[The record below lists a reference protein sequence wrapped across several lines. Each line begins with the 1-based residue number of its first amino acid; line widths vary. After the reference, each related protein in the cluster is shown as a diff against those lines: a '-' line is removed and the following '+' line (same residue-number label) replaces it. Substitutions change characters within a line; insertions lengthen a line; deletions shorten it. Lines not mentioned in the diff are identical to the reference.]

1 MECKTNGQ
9 TIEVNNAKIIFK
21 NFSGKPGVYNKEG
34 DRNFC
39 LLLPDDAAVD
49 FFRRNGYSPTVKP
62 STSEEGEF
70 FRYLKVKLKFNQW
83 GPTIILKSG
92 DKKTRVDEN
101 LVSALDSI
109 RIESVDLDIRP
120 YHWERPNGESGQTAY
135 LSGMT
140 VYQQI
145 DRFEQMMIETNEN
158 GSSDNSDDSDLPF

>member
-1 MECKTNGQ
+1 MNYKNNGT
-9 TIEVNNAKIIFK
+9 TIEINNAKIIFK
-21 NFSGKPGVYNKEG
+21 NFSGKPGMYNKEG

-39 LLLPDDAAVD
+39 LLLPDDAAVY

-70 FRYLKVKLKFNQW
+70 FRYIKIKLRFNQW
-83 GPTIILKSG
+83 GPTVILKSG
-92 DKKTRVDEN
+92 DKTTRVDES

-109 RIESVDLDIRP
+109 RIDRVDMDIRP
-120 YHWERPNGESGQTAY
+120 YQWERPNGESGQTAY

-145 DRFEQMMIETNEN
+145 DRFEQMMMDIGEN
-158 GSSDNSDDSDLPF
+158 DSSDNTDDSGIPF

>member
-1 MECKTNGQ
+1 MEYKTNGQ
-9 TIEVNNAKIIFK
+9 TIEINNAKIIFK

-70 FRYLKVKLKFNQW
+70 FRYIKVKLKFNQW

-109 RIESVDLDIRP
+109 RIESVDMDIRP

-145 DRFEQMMIETNEN
+145 DRFEQMMMETNEN
-158 GSSDNSDDSDLPF
+158 GSDNSDDSDLPF

>member
-9 TIEVNNAKIIFK
+9 TIEINNAKIIFK
-21 NFSGKPGVYNKEG
+21 NFGGKPGVYNI
-34 DRNFC
+34 
-39 LLLPDDAAVD
+39 
-49 FFRRNGYSPTVKP
+49 
-62 STSEEGEF
+62 
-70 FRYLKVKLKFNQW
+70 KVKLKFNQW

-109 RIESVDLDIRP
+109 RIESVDMDIRP

-145 DRFEQMMIETNEN
+145 DRFEQMMMETNEN
-158 GSSDNSDDSDLPF
+158 SSSDNFDDNDLPF

>member
-9 TIEVNNAKIIFK
+9 TIEINNAKIIFK

-70 FRYLKVKLKFNQW
+70 FRYIKVKLKFNQW

-109 RIESVDLDIRP
+109 RIESVDMDIRP
-120 YHWERPNGESGQTAY
+120 YYWEVNGKEGRSAY
-135 LSGMT
+135 LQAIN
-140 VYQQI
+140 VIQNI
-145 DRFEQMMIETNEN
+145 DRFGAKYANKE
-158 GSSDNSDDSDLPF
+158 

>member
-9 TIEVNNAKIIFK
+9 TIEINNAKIIFK

-39 LLLPDDAAVD
+39 LVLPDDAAVD

-62 STSEEGEF
+62 STSEAGEF
-70 FRYLKVKLKFNQW
+70 FRYIKVKLKFNQW

-109 RIESVDLDIRP
+109 RIESVDMDIRP

-145 DRFEQMMIETNEN
+145 DRFEQMMMEIKDD
-158 GSSDNSDDSDLPF
+158 SDNTDDSDLPF